1 MVSGGLSNKER
12 IIWLSLLIFIVVIS
26 VLIIVKYQTTLTLIN
41 QKVAD
46 FEGERAVWM
55 ERKKDLTS

>member
-1 MVSGGLSNKER
+1 MVSGGISNKER